1 MPETEDQSPPMGLPA
16 EASGDEDFLY
26 HLYRGGE
33 LLATGKAL
41 EARDELERA
50 FQLRPENQKAQ
61 NLLGLV
67 YFKLGLLERAA
78 EVYYRLVEE
87 NPSDATLRVNLG
99 LVYLKAGQ
107 VDQAIRELEA
117 ALVLS
122 PHHPRALN
130 YLGLAYARQDQPAKA
145 RNAFERAGNRAMVRK
160 LEEATSAANGGRDP
174 RPPAAH
180 PVPTGHDLE
189 SMTGAPKPR
198 PFDEIPTRPAVLGE
212 MVTEP
217 GEELFRCDHQTAHL
231 DVRGELRSRLTGLLW
246 LRGELSRSEE
256 PKRFRGRP
264 TSQSFGEG
272 ADRLFR
278 LTGQGDLV
286 VSTQGLVFTTVR
298 LEEEAAYFVEHSVFA
313 LEGPLSYEN
322 GRVPNSTAE
331 DLLLV
336 HIQGRGSVLLRSQGV
351 PTRVAVTAKTPL
363 MLPAEQLVGWIGA
376 LTPRGSPVRADD
388 AGPHWVR
395 LEGEGWALLSL
406 PSEPR

>member
-1 MPETEDQSPPMGLPA
+1 MPETGDQSPSIRLPV

-33 LLATGKAL
+33 LLATGKTL

-50 FQLRPENQKAQ
+50 FQLRPENPKAQ

-78 EVYYRLVEE
+78 EVYYRLVQD

-117 ALVLS
+117 ALTLS
-122 PHHPRALN
+122 PQHPRALN
-130 YLGLAYARQDQPAKA
+130 YLGLAYARLDQPTKA
-145 RNAFERAGNRAMVRK
+145 RSAFERAGNRSMVRK
-160 LEEATSAANGGRDP
+160 LEESFPYGDP
-174 RPPAAH
+174 TQRLRSPAGETPSLKDPAPADPTKRRAPSEAGSPPPSVTDENPPA
-180 PVPTGHDLE
+180 
-189 SMTGAPKPR
+189 
-198 PFDEIPTRPAVLGE
+198 
-212 MVTEP
+212 P
-217 GEELFRCDHQTAHL
+217 GGDLFRCDGPTVHL

-256 PKRFRGRP
+256 PKRVRGRP
-264 TSQSFGEG
+264 TSQPFGEG

-286 VSTQGLVFTTVR
+286 VSTQGLVFTPLR
-298 LEEEAAYFVEHSVFA
+298 LDDEAAYFVERSVFA

-322 GRVPNSTAE
+322 GRVPNTAPE

-336 HIQGRGSVLLRSQGV
+336 HVQGRGSVLLRSSGV
-351 PTRVAVTAKTPL
+351 PTRVAVTPTTPL
-363 MLPAEQLVGWIGA
+363 LLPSEQLVGWIGA

-388 AGPHWVR
+388 SGPHWVR

-406 PSEPR
+406 PPGSR